1 MDHLSRSATDPVRS
15 VLMEAPP
22 VADPTRLA
30 EGGVGPS
37 AETRADHPLP
47 TDADA
52 FLSGQPEA
60 IDTAAGAT
68 LEAVSPGPREDP
80 SDELSWADR
89 RMRPTPDAGAVT
101 RAHETTRTGP
111 GDGTAQSRS
120 APEYSFRVASVIP
133 GYEIE
138 SELGRGGMGVVYKA
152 RQDRLNRAVAVKMI
166 LARRHA

>member
-1 MDHLSRSATDPVRS
+1 M
-15 VLMEAPP
+15 
-22 VADPTRLA
+22 ADPTRRA

-37 AETRADHPLP
+37 SETRADHPLP

-68 LEAVSPGPREDP
+68 LEAVSPRPREEP
-80 SDELSWADR
+80 SDESTPADR
-89 RMRPTPDAGAVT
+89 PMRPTPDAGAVT
-101 RAHETTRTGP
+101 QAHETTRTGP

-120 APEYSFRVASVIP
+120 APEFRFRVAPVIP

-152 RQDRLNRAVAVKMI
+152 RQVVLNRTCALKMI
-166 LARRHA
+166 LAGEHAGI